1 VIFSIV
7 LNQRNIRRNF
17 ISMVEDKKL
26 ESFSLTR
33 VATKN
38 IIIDSFQGLRNL
50 LGLRL
55 RGYESMITK
64 HTNQIMYEVKLE
76 YDIKW
81 YRLSINP
88 LTNGS
93 VMITAYGEGNKK

>member
-1 VIFSIV
+1 MTE
-7 LNQRNIRRNF
+7 N
-17 ISMVEDKKL
+17 KKL
-26 ESFSLTR
+26 ESFSITR
-33 VATKN
+33 VSTKN
-38 IIIDSFQGLRNL
+38 IIIDSFQCLRNF

-64 HTNQIMYEVKLE
+64 HTDEIMYEAKLQ

-93 VMITAYGEGNKK
+93 VMITIYGEGIKNE

>member
-1 VIFSIV
+1 
-7 LNQRNIRRNF
+7 
-17 ISMVEDKKL
+17 MVEDKKL

-64 HTNQIMYEVKLE
+64 HTNQILYELELE

>member
-1 VIFSIV
+1 MIEVNNTEHFSV
-7 LNQRNIRRNF
+7 
-17 ISMVEDKKL
+17 
-26 ESFSLTR
+26 TR

-38 IIIDSFQGLRNL
+38 LIVDSFQGLRNL

-55 RGYESMITK
+55 RGYESMISK
-64 HTNQIMYEVKLE
+64 HISELIYETKLE

-93 VMITAYGEGNKK
+93 VMITLYGEGNKR